1 MPEVLEIEQVEVK
14 KKSRED
20 SKIASWLVEIPS
32 NILAELG
39 LAQGSRVALT
49 INNGE
54 VSGDVLPP
62 MSDKMREISKRILE
76 KNQEVFEELKR
87 LGD

>member
-1 MPEVLEIEQVEVK
+1 MPEVLEIEQAEIEK
-14 KKSRED
+14 QSQED
-20 SKIASWLVEIPS
+20 SKTGSWLVEIPS
-32 NILAELG
+32 NIIEELG
-39 LAQGSRVALT
+39 LAQGSRIALT

-62 MSDKMREISKRILE
+62 MSDKLKEISKSILE
-76 KNQEVFEELKR
+76 KRREVYEELKR

>member
-1 MPEVLEIEQVEVK
+1 MPEVLEIEQVEVD

-20 SKIASWLVEIPS
+20 SKIASWLIEIPS
-32 NILAELG
+32 NVLAELG

-49 INNGE
+49 INDGE

-62 MSDKMREISKRILE
+62 MSDKMKEISKRILE
-76 KNQEVFEELKR
+76 KRRDIYEGLKQF
-87 LGD
+87 DD

>member
-1 MPEVLEIEQVEVK
+1 MPEVLEIEQAEIEK
-14 KKSRED
+14 QSQED
-20 SKIASWLVEIPS
+20 SKIGSWLVEIPS
-32 NILAELG
+32 NIIEELG
-39 LAQGSRVALT
+39 LAQGSRIALT

-62 MSDKMREISKRILE
+62 MSDKLKEISKIILE
-76 KNQEVFEELKR
+76 KRREVYEELKR